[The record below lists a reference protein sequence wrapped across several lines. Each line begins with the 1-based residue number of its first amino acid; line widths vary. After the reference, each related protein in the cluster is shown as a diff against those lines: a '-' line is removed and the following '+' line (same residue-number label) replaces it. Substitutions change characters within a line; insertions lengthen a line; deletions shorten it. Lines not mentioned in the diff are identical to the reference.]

1 MRRAASHV
9 RIHIPA
15 ITLVFALLLTMLPQ
29 TASGAAYDGHPKIVV
44 ILVIDQFR
52 GDYLERYRADFKPNG
67 FRLFQERGANFTDC
81 YYDYANTK
89 TAPGHATI
97 GTGAYTNGHGIADNQ
112 WWDLA
117 RNSKRQI
124 TSVEDDRYFT
134 IGDSATCSKKDCDG
148 ASPRN
153 LRASTLGDELRL
165 ATQGQSKVFG
175 VSLKDRA
182 AILPSGAAA
191 NGAFWMDHVSGHFV
205 TSSYYMAALPAWARA
220 FNDGPAV
227 QQTVTASGLTNV
239 KDFYD
244 EVGQT
249 PAANTYELEFAKA
262 LIQGEQLGKHDA
274 TDLITISLSAND
286 IGGHRYGPDSPQ
298 QKLMVDGLDTNLDA
312 FFTWLDKYVDGG
324 LGNVWIGLS
333 ADHGIAPTP
342 AVAASFGLPG
352 ANLDTKAWIVAIN
365 QAMNAKFSPGE
376 KTEYVLPKQGLPYL
390 SLDQRAF
397 EHAGANEQE
406 AETAVRDALVPALA
420 KLPSANPPPREP
432 TGTTPTRS
440 AASPSLAYTF
450 TRLQLARGEYP
461 QSEFGALL
469 AHSYTINGGWYVM
482 AILDAFQMDGSDP
495 TRTTHYS
502 PYSYDRHVPLA
513 FFGTPFVPGTY
524 HGRVAPVDMAATFAS
539 LLGINQ
545 PSASVGKVLTEA
557 LRAPQSAIA
566 AVAVATS
573 AATPTARRTRTT
585 AAKSQP
591 AKSEATPA
599 P

>member
-1 MRRAASHV
+1 MRRAPSHV
-9 RIHIPA
+9 RIHIRVIA
-15 ITLVFALLLTMLPQ
+15 LALVFALFITLLPQ
-29 TASGAAYDGHPKIVV
+29 TVSAAAYDGHPKIVI

-67 FRLFQERGANFTDC
+67 FRLFQERGAYFTDC

-117 RNSKRQI
+117 RNTKRPI
-124 TSVEDDRYFT
+124 SSVEDERYIT
-134 IGDSATCSKKDCDG
+134 IGDDDACTQGDCTG

-165 ATQGQSKVFG
+165 ATHGQAKVFG

-182 AILPSGAAA
+182 AILPAGAAA
-191 NGAFWMDHVSGHFV
+191 NGAFWMDHTSGHFL
-205 TSSYYMAALPAWARA
+205 TSSYYMTALPGWARD
-220 FNDGPAV
+220 FNAGPAA
-227 QQTVTASGLTNV
+227 QQAITTSGLTNV

-244 EVGQT
+244 EVGET
-249 PAANTYELEFAKA
+249 PAANSYELEFAKA
-262 LIQGEQLGKHDA
+262 LIQGEQLGKHET

-286 IGGHRYGPDSPQ
+286 IGGHHYGPDSPQ
-298 QKLMVDGLDTNLDA
+298 QKLMVDGLDTDLDG

-324 LGNVWIGLS
+324 LGNVWIALS

-342 AVAASFGLPG
+342 AVAASYGLPS
-352 ANLDTKAWIVAIN
+352 ANLDMKAWITAIN
-365 QAMNAKFSPGE
+365 AAMNAKFSPGE
-376 KTEYVLPKQGLPYL
+376 KIEYVLPKQGLPYL

-406 AETAVRDALVPALA
+406 AETAVRDALAPALA
-420 KLPSANPPPREP
+420 SLPSANPPLG
-432 TGTTPTRS
+432 TASGTTPARS
-440 AASPSLAYTF
+440 AASPALAETY

-461 QSEFGALL
+461 QSEFGTLL
-469 AHSYTINGGWYVM
+469 AHSYTTNGGWYVL
-482 AILDAFQMDGSDP
+482 AILDAFQMEGSDP

-513 FFGTPFVPGTY
+513 FFGAPFVPGTY

-539 LLGINQ
+539 LLGVNQ
-545 PSASVGKVLTEA
+545 PSAAIGKVLTEA
-557 LRAPQSAIA
+557 LRAPQT
-566 AVAVATS
+566 AVAPVVASS
-573 AATPTARRTRTT
+573 AAAPTSHRPR
-585 AAKSQP
+585 
-591 AKSEATPA
+591 TPA
-599 P
+599 RTQPVKTEAAPAP